1 MKPYEILFTDKLDI
15 YDAEWELVSDITPKS
30 LVTLET
36 SGGFTSWIYM
46 QNELIWLPKVNCNDA
61 MQASTIHKLLV
72 NMKRY
77 ITVSNLMVSND
88 EYGLVSSAFRCPSV
102 YFYNEEPAIITEIRS
117 KNKVKYLVTKED
129 TTCFVALNDD
139 VLTNLDIF
147 YKCDH
152 LKSCVMLFNTNSEVT
167 VSLYLS
173 IAPQLYEHD
182 FDIKKLIT
190 CGSYTIVLIE
200 KCNE

>member
-1 MKPYEILFTDKLDI
+1 MKPYEILFTDKLDT
-15 YDAEWELVSDITPKS
+15 YDADWELVPDITNKS
-30 LVTLET
+30 LVALET
-36 SGGFTSWIYM
+36 SYGYTSWIYA
-46 QNELIWLPKVNCNDA
+46 QNEMIWLPKANCNDA
-61 MQASTIHKLLV
+61 LLASTIHKLLTL
-72 NMKRY
+72 MKRY

-88 EYGLVSSAFRCPSV
+88 EYGLVSSAFRCSNV
-102 YFYNEEPAIITEIRS
+102 YFNNEEPAVITEIRS
-117 KNKVKYLVTKED
+117 KNKVKFLANKED

-139 VLTNLDIF
+139 VLTNLDVF

-152 LKSCVMLFNTNSEVT
+152 LKNCVMLFNTNSEVT